1 MTSYVFGVDFLNRLN
16 DYKVMPTVALRG
28 LVIFPGMTLNF
39 DVGRQRSIDAI
50 KAAMADTRE
59 VFLVAQKDVR
69 DDEPEA
75 DQLFK
80 MGTVA
85 KISHIL
91 RLPNSETIRISVEGL
106 YRAAL
111 VDVLQTQPF
120 LIADVKMR

>member
-28 LVIFPGMTLNF
+28 LVIFPGMSLNF
-39 DVGRQRSIDAI
+39 DVGRQKSIDAI

-59 VFLVAQKDVR
+59 IFLVAQKDVR
-69 DDEPEA
+69 DDEPEF

-91 RLPNSETIRISVEGL
+91 KLPNSDTIRISVEGL
-106 YRAAL
+106 YRIL
-111 VDVLQTQPF
+111 FRT
-120 LIADVKMR
+120 